1 MRKAFL
7 ILPLMIVASL
17 ALSACSPPPPLRSDK
32 YLKDQS
38 LLSADPCG
46 PPCFQ
51 GITVG
56 QTTYVDGLAKVKASS
71 SFSNVQT
78 QDAQQGKPAQAAWST
93 AGGEA
98 CCQMT
103 SDEKGIVNAVLIK
116 VAPNVTAGQ
125 LIEKYGK
132 PDYITN
138 VDYSAQEVALALIF
152 KKTGTVAWVTP
163 GDPNST
169 LKESDPVVVALYL
182 NPDDFP
188 KLLDAATLQGWNG
201 FLPYATYKNA
211 TPVITPRVT
220 ATPQ

>member
-1 MRKAFL
+1 MRKAFT
-7 ILPLMIVASL
+7 ILALLVVASL
-17 ALSACSPPPPLRSDK
+17 ALAACSPPPPLKSDK

-38 LLSADPCG
+38 IISLNPCG

-56 QTTYVDGLAKVKASS
+56 QTTYSDALAKIKASS
-71 SFSNVQT
+71 LFSNVQT
-78 QDAQQGKPAQAAWST
+78 QEEQGKPAQAAWST

-103 SDEKGIVNAVLIK
+103 ANDKGIVNALLLK
-116 VAPNVTAGQ
+116 LTPDVTAGQ

-132 PDYITN
+132 PDYVTG
-138 VDYSAQEVALALIF
+138 VDYSSSEVALALIYQ
-152 KKTGTVAWVTP
+152 KTGTVAWVAP

-182 NPDDFP
+182 NPLDFTT
-188 KLLDAATLQGWNG
+188 LLDTATLQGWNG
-201 FLPYATYKNA
+201 FLPYQTYKNA
-211 TPVITPRVT
+211 TPIVTPRVT
-220 ATPQ
+220 VTPQ